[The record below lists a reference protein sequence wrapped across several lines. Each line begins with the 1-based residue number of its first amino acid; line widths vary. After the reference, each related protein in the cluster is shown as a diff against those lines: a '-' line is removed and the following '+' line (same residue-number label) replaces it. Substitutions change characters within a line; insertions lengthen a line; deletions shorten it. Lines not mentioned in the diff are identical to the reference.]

1 LGLITVW
8 TILKS
13 NALLEKWSDTLW
25 DATKKDA
32 LKTAVEEAL
41 KKVYDDDE
49 DEEMV
54 KEKKLTE
61 SVLADLLEYD
71 IKKRKTPA

>member
-13 NALLEKWSDTLW
+13 NSLLEKWSDTLW
-25 DATKKDA
+25 DVTKKDA